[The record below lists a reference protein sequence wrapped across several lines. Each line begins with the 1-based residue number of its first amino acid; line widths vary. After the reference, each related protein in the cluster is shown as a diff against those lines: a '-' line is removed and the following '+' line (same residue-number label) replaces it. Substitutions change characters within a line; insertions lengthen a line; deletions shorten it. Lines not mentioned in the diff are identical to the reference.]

1 MTAIEEI
8 SFKLIL
14 HSGNGRSYAF
24 EAIRAARENNFE
36 KAEELLEMARKE
48 LEEAHR
54 TQTELLQKEA
64 SGESNI
70 INLLLIHAQDHLMT
84 GITVKEIAEEIIN
97 LRRDMSK

>member
-54 TQTELLQKEA
+54 IQTELLQKEA